1 MANIIL
7 RYAILK
13 KYYKRKWKELE
24 NERMKITFAV
34 KGEPK
39 GKERPRFV
47 NNGQRLSVYTPEKTQ
62 AYETQIKFAYYEQ
75 CGNVKFT
82 EESQLELFVK
92 AYYKIPKNT
101 SKKKKQTML
110 SGEIRPTKKPD
121 GDNILKAVADAL
133 NGVCYKDDKC
143 LIKMSIE
150 KFYSDMPR
158 IEVVVQKVITDE
170 NDSSEMMR
178 E

>member
-1 MANIIL
+1 MGRGQKLEI
-7 RYAILK
+7 K
-13 KYYKRKWKELE
+13 KIEFTVE
-24 NERMKITFAV
+24 
-34 KGEPK
+34 GEPK
-39 GKERPRFV
+39 GKERPRFG
-47 NNGQRLSVYTPEKTQ
+47 NRGQVYTPDKT
-62 AYETQIKFAYYEQ
+62 ATYENQIKIAYYEQ
-75 CGNVKFT
+75 CGNAKFA

-158 IEVVVQKVITDE
+158 IEVVVKEAITDE

-178 E
+178 ELLKYL

>member
-1 MANIIL
+1 MEI
-7 RYAILK
+7 K
-13 KYYKRKWKELE
+13 KIDFMVE
-24 NERMKITFAV
+24 
-34 KGEPK
+34 GEPK
-39 GKERPRFV
+39 GKERPRFA

-75 CGNVKFT
+75 CSNAKFT

-92 AYYKIPKNT
+92 AYYKIPQNT

-150 KFYSDMPR
+150 KFYSDVPR
-158 IEVVVQKVITDE
+158 IEVVVQEAVIIDE
-170 NDSSEMMR
+170 NDDSEMMR
-178 E
+178 K

>member
-1 MANIIL
+1 
-7 RYAILK
+7 
-13 KYYKRKWKELE
+13 
-24 NERMKITFAV
+24 MKIAFTV
-34 KGEPK
+34 EGEPR
-39 GKERPRFV
+39 GKERPRFG
-47 NNGQRLSVYTPEKTQ
+47 NSRQVYTPDKTTF
-62 AYETQIKFAYYEQ
+62 YENQIKIAYYEQ

-110 SGEIRPTKKPD
+110 SGKIRPTKKPD

-150 KFYSDMPR
+150 KFYSDVPR
-158 IEVVVQKVITDE
+158 IEVTVQEVETNETDE
-170 NDSSEMMR
+170 NNGVEMMK
-178 E
+178 ELLKYL

>member
-1 MANIIL
+1 MGRGQKLEI
-7 RYAILK
+7 K
-13 KYYKRKWKELE
+13 KIEFTVE
-24 NERMKITFAV
+24 
-34 KGEPK
+34 GEPR
-39 GKERPRFV
+39 GKERPRFG
-47 NNGQRLSVYTPEKTQ
+47 NRGQVYTPDKTTT
-62 AYETQIKFAYYEQ
+62 YENQIKIAYYEQ

-110 SGEIRPTKKPD
+110 SGKIRPTKKPD

-150 KFYSDMPR
+150 KFYSDVPR
-158 IEVVVQKVITDE
+158 IEVTVQEVETNETDE
-170 NDSSEMMR
+170 TK
-178 E
+178 